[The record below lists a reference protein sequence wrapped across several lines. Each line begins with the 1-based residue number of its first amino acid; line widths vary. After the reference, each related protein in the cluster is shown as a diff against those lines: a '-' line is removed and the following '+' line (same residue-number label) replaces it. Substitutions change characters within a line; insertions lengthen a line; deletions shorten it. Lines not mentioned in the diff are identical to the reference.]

1 MILPEEICW
10 IPFQQW
16 SCTLGLCP
24 NKEMVQSKFLEDT
37 WRQLTQAASC
47 SMVLDWNRSLTHI
60 YIYTYIYT
68 YTVQFM
74 RTVLWNLNLMHVGH
88 VGWCTSYQLCQGNF
102 LPRLN
107 KDEYAAMWIVIP
119 FDCVW
124 FCLLKCPLPCAA
136 VVSSMWQP
144 KNWHYR
150 SMQVWAPSKCV
161 RCANAETEIK
171 CLYLM
176 FCRTQPR
183 PI

>member
-1 MILPEEICW
+1 MLNPFPAVIVHPRSVSQQGDGPKQILGRHLEATDT
-10 IPFQQW
+10 
-16 SCTLGLCP
+16 SCIMLHGFGL
-24 NKEMVQSKFLEDT
+24 E
-37 WRQLTQAASC
+37 
-47 SMVLDWNRSLTHI
+47 SLSNTHI
-60 YIYTYIYT
+60 YIYIYIYT

-74 RTVLWNLNLMHVGH
+74 RTVLWNLNLMHCGH

-150 SMQVWAPSKCV
+150 SMQVWAPSKCI